1 MLRCRKH
8 TFQSSCF
15 IAKPDGTGREVQH
28 LHHHRLK
35 TGKKG
40 DIKNRA
46 YNLSG
51 RIQKRLTSSR
61 GGPEGLSGITISW
74 PASSVFDFFFG
85 LGGVSILSSSAKLK
99 VPTGAVT
106 VLDASVA
113 AGSGVGSLGGSSSSL
128 QEQSSGSKTGRGMRK
143 QNLTGKKQTYELT
156 S

>member
-1 MLRCRKH
+1 MY
-8 TFQSSCF
+8 Q
-15 IAKPDGTGREVQH
+15 AG
-28 LHHHRLK
+28 
-35 TGKKG
+35 
-40 DIKNRA
+40 
-46 YNLSG
+46 Y
-51 RIQKRLTSSR
+51 KRLTSSR

-128 QEQSSGSKTGRGMRK
+128 QEQSRVDQK
-143 QNLTGKKQTYELT
+143 QAEECENKI
-156 S
+156 